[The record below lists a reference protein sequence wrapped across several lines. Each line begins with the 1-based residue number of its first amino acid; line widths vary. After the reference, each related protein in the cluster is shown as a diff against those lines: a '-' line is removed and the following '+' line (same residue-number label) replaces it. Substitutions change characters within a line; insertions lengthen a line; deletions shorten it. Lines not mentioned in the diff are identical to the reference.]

1 MTMKVIGIE
10 EVDKIL
16 SDIAPRH
23 ANNLM
28 KATIHGVAG
37 EIRDTAKKKAPKDE
51 GTLKRAIKAKRRRS
65 RPGKPVSEVRVEH
78 GNDARHDAFYW
89 RFLEYGTIKHEAVPF
104 INPSIEYVRTNMV
117 NIIREQFG
125 KKLEKS
131 LARERKKQQ
140 KAASS

>member
-37 EIRDTAKKKAPKDE
+37 EIRDNAKKEAPKDE
-51 GTLKRAIKAKRRRS
+51 GTLKRAIKAKRRRGL
-65 RPGKPVSEVRVEH
+65 PGKPLSEVRVEH

-89 RFLEYGTIKHEAVPF
+89 RFLEYGTVNHEAVPF
-104 INPSIEYVRTNMV
+104 ISPAIEAVRADMV
-117 NIIREQFG
+117 NIIRAQFG
-125 KKLEKS
+125 KKLEKA

-140 KAASS
+140 KAAKS